1 MIKVSI
7 MGASGYGAAEL
18 LRQLL
23 ARPDVEILRLA
34 SKDSLDAPLSAVHRS
49 LVGFDHLRLQDLD
62 AEQCADGADLVFL
75 AMPHRITAQQVMP
88 ILDGGPRII
97 DLSGDFRLDDA
108 ATYEA
113 DYGAPHPCPERL
125 GSFVYGLPELN
136 SEAIKT
142 ARHLASPGC
151 FATAISL
158 GLLPLAAAGLL
169 GRVAVRNVSMT
180 GSSGS
185 GVRPAP
191 GTHHVMRSRNL
202 KAYKSL
208 HHQHRPEIVQCLR
221 AAGADAVAL
230 DFVPVS
236 APLGRGILA
245 VSQLD
250 MPDGHSLADVQGL
263 YERHYGDNPL
273 VRVLPPG
280 ASPEVAAVART
291 ARTDIGLVHRHH
303 QGRDTLCI
311 ISALDNLI
319 KGGAGQ
325 AMQCFN
331 LMTGSPAHRG
341 MDTPGLWP

>member
-1 MIKVSI
+1 MKVSI

-23 ARPDVEILRLA
+23 PRPDIEVLRLS
-34 SKDSLDAPLSAVHRS
+34 SKDHLDAPLSAVHRS

-62 AEQCADGADLVFL
+62 AAQCAAGADLMFL

-97 DLSGDFRLDDA
+97 DLSGDFRLRDA
-108 ATYEA
+108 AA
-113 DYGAPHPCPERL
+113 WAAAYGAQHPCPERL

-136 SEAIKT
+136 ADAIRD

-151 FATAISL
+151 FATAIIL
-158 GLLPLAAAGLL
+158 GLLPLATAGLL
-169 GRVAVRNVSMT
+169 DAAAVRNVSMT

-185 GVRPAP
+185 GVRPAA
-191 GTHHVMRSRNL
+191 GTHHPLRSRNL

-208 HHQHRPEIVQCLR
+208 HHQHRPEIVQCLGD
-221 AAGADAVAL
+221 AGAAALAL

-250 MPDGHSLADVQGL
+250 MPEGRSAAAVQEL

-280 ASPEVAAVART
+280 ASPEVAAVAGT
-291 ARTDIGLVHRHH
+291 ARTDIGLAHRRHA
-303 QGRDTLCI
+303 GRGTLCI
-311 ISALDNLI
+311 ITALDNLI

-341 MDTPGLWP
+341 MDAPGLWP